1 MASPLYHSIR
11 GKSSKT
17 YVYIHVVFIIDSLF
31 YGKQVLGQEIQ
42 NIASKYHGH
51 QNASAYKH
59 AAQVFRIPYWDWAA
73 SARLPPSCAQQNI
86 TVNGPHGPLTL
97 RNPLYSYRWQTYP
110 LNQSQFPGSGDWPA
124 ETTRASNGK
133 EDFSLGAVN
142 ANLTKV
148 ADELRDLVVSKHYVV
163 TYT

>member
-1 MASPLYHSIR
+1 M
-11 GKSSKT
+11 
-17 YVYIHVVFIIDSLF
+17 FIIDSLF